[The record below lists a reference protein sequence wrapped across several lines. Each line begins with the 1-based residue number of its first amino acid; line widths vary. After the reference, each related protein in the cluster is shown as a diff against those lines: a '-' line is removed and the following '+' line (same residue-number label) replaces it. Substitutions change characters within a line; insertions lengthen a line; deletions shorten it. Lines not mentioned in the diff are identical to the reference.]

1 MLVSGSFPE
10 NLPIQNQKPVLRQ
23 ASKIQSSKLNAALA
37 KKVALSCQI
46 LAKLGLFKETTGHV
60 SARSADGVAMFI
72 RGRGREE
79 SGLLFTKPSDVVL
92 ANFDGQKLDKK
103 SVLKTPNES
112 VIHGELYKARPNVGG
127 IVHAHPPSIVLT
139 SMAGIELRPIFGGF
153 DPRGMRMAIRGI
165 PVYQSSLTLHK
176 VEHVREMMDVMGD
189 NDICVLRGHGVV
201 VCGSSVEDATI
212 KSIKLDNL
220 ATLNLQAAMLGNVA
234 SISQEDQHAFLSRKS
249 TGMGGG
255 GADTLWRYY
264 CEWLKKG

>member
-1 MLVSGSFPE
+1 M
-10 NLPIQNQKPVLRQ
+10 LRQ

-139 SMAGIELRPIFGGF
+139 SMAGIELRPIFG
-153 DPRGMRMAIRGI
+153 
-165 PVYQSSLTLHK
+165 
-176 VEHVREMMDVMGD
+176 
-189 NDICVLRGHGVV
+189 
-201 VCGSSVEDATI
+201 
-212 KSIKLDNL
+212 
-220 ATLNLQAAMLGNVA
+220 
-234 SISQEDQHAFLSRKS
+234 LS
-249 TGMGGG
+249 
-255 GADTLWRYY
+255 
-264 CEWLKKG
+264 